1 MQKIPLLVLS
11 LIVMGIFVVAIPSTV
26 NGFSSFDTIIQ
37 KTHSSAASINGRPCF
52 DGTDFNVIY
61 RLANNNL
68 VYGSSS
74 TGDNGTWNLRTIAT
88 NVGDFITGCGSV
100 GIYVAFDNSTQN
112 GITIMNM
119 SLGNSPRTLGSIGK
133 NIASTTYNIVKP
145 VALSNKFLVVE
156 ATQSFIN
163 QNTQGFV
170 YDTGGNFGYTG
181 AHWTIGFGCDT
192 RGVLVSNWLVSDFY
206 TNQGQNCGSL
216 DIMSINNGA
225 VVDLLTISTNL
236 GWRHQIGGQ
245 PASAQSASISGI
257 YQEDG
262 GYQNPNGTFSFNVLA
277 QWQSSCQFCTTQH
290 QVYLT
295 YDTVQNTLG
304 GTILISDNLAP
315 SILPQIVSING
326 AIIESTWLNATT
338 IWQWTPTNNTSP
350 SNAGAIWFNSR
361 NSVYP
366 YSSSE
371 SWAAQIFQG
380 NLADHVLFYTSTT
393 AGNTDNRVEWA
404 FTTLSP
410 PGPNPFIT
418 TTTTTQ
424 VVIIVQNGTP
434 NQQVSYTFSQNII
447 DNIIG
452 EPLCAASQ
460 KVLPIQCTQGII
472 TLFDI
477 IGIILIALLIVGAIF
492 AAAHGNPKTGRSSNR
507 RK

>member
-1 MQKIPLLVLS
+1 MKKTSLLVLA
-11 LIVMGIFVVAIPSTV
+11 LMMMGIFVVAIPSVV

-37 KTHSSAASINGRPCF
+37 KTHASAASINGRPCF

-68 VYGSSS
+68 IYGSSS

-100 GIYVAFDNSTQN
+100 GIYVAFDNAADNSVTV
-112 GITIMNM
+112 MNM
-119 SLGNSPRTLGSIGK
+119 SLGNSPRTLGSTGSTIA
-133 NIASTTYNIVKP
+133 NIVYTIVKP
-145 VALSNKFLVVE
+145 LALSGKFLVVE

-163 QNTQGFV
+163 QNTQGYV
-170 YDTGGNFGYTG
+170 YDVSGNFGYTG
-181 AHWTIGFGCDT
+181 ANWNIGFGCDQ

-216 DIMSINNGA
+216 DVMSINNGA

-245 PASAQSASISGI
+245 PATAQAANLPLN

-262 GYQNPNGTFSFNVLA
+262 GYQNPDGTFSFNVYA
-277 QWQSSCQFCTTQH
+277 QWSSSCQFCSIQK

-295 YDTVQNTLG
+295 YDTIHNTLG

-338 IWQWTPTNNTSP
+338 IWEWTPTNNTSP

-366 YSSSE
+366 YTSSE
-371 SWAAQIFQG
+371 SWAAQVFQG

-404 FTTLSP
+404 FTTLSS
-410 PGPNPFIT
+410 PGPNPFVS
-418 TTTTTQ
+418 TTTQ
-424 VVIIVQNGTP
+424 VVIIVQ
-434 NQQVSYTFSQNII
+434 SQPSTYAPAPPPDII
-447 DNIIG
+447 TVINNVIG
-452 EPLCAASQ
+452 IPLCSASQ
-460 KVLPIQCTQGII
+460 KVLPISCTQGII
-472 TLFDI
+472 NLFDI
-477 IGIILIALLIVGAIF
+477 IGIILILLLIGGVLLASYS
-492 AAAHGNPKTGRSSNR
+492 GRAKKGG
-507 RK
+507 RKR